1 MRRLAGYCAAG
12 ASGILIKLE
21 DGMLGVWKRRMEIA
35 RNLSILIIEPNGQI
49 REEIVNFLLSAGY
62 EDVTATD
69 SLSEALDKIRQSEYE
84 VTVADAGKPLTT
96 GLQFAADLASLKP
109 GAKIIFM
116 INAEDQQSWDQIA
129 AQSVGVRFLIKTD
142 FARNL
147 LYLLEE
153 SAGP

>member
-1 MRRLAGYCAAG
+1 
-12 ASGILIKLE
+12 
-21 DGMLGVWKRRMEIA
+21 MEIDK
-35 RNLSILIIEPNGQI
+35 RQSILIIEPNEQI

-62 EDVTATD
+62 DDVTATD
-69 SLSEALDKIRQSEYE
+69 SLPAALNKVCQSEYE
-84 VTVADAGKPLTT
+84 VTVADAGRPL
-96 GLQFAADLASLKP
+96 GAELQFAADLAVMKP

-129 AQSVGVRFLIKTD
+129 SQSVRVRFLIKTD

-153 SAGP
+153 CAHP